1 MRHPAG
7 SREGSAPPTAVGRL
21 PTTTQPPWRM
31 PSAVVSPTPPGQD
44 RPAGSLARLA
54 NSCIEPV
61 GDTCTSVV
69 PVPWTLA
76 LLLKLLT
83 RVSPAVSLPAVV
95 GTPATP
101 WGFTSPLAGTV
112 EATCVEVR
120 SWLRNDVGACGS
132 AAGLALEALEVD
144 EQAVAARP
152 RMAIRTVAR
161 CQDFTMPHSLNVAPV
176 TIRILITPGER
187 ADGRRGS
194 PRVQKF
200 AGS

>member
-21 PTTTQPPWRM
+21 PATTQPPWRM

-69 PVPWTLA
+69 PVPWTLD

-83 RVSPAVSLPAVV
+83 RVSPAGSLPAEV
-95 GTPATP
+95 GTTAPP
-101 WGFTSPLAGTV
+101 WGVTSPVAGPAGAAPV
-112 EATCVEVR
+112 ER
-120 SWLRNDVGACGS
+120 RRLLRNG
-132 AAGLALEALEVD
+132 
-144 EQAVAARP
+144 
-152 RMAIRTVAR
+152 
-161 CQDFTMPHSLNVAPV
+161 
-176 TIRILITPGER
+176 
-187 ADGRRGS
+187 
-194 PRVQKF
+194 
-200 AGS
+200 